1 MVKLVEFAKAVD
13 KKMPF
18 SPVDDCAIYMRN
30 DPMFYRKHFFPAVIK
45 MQEMYKKNQKVNA
58 SKCMGDCVNRGIESY
73 CKEYKL
79 GRSENIFKDE
89 DKEAL
94 VKKLFSEEMKQ
105 IKDGAY

>member
-1 MVKLVEFAKAVD
+1 MVKLVEFAGEVD

-30 DPMFYRKHFFPAVIK
+30 DPMFYRKHFFPAVVK
-45 MQEMYKKNQKVNA
+45 MQEMYKKSKPLNA
-58 SKCMGDCVNRGIESY
+58 SKCMGECVGRAMESY

-79 GRSENIFKDE
+79 GKPENIFTDE

-94 VKKLFSEEMKQ
+94 IKKLFSEEMKQ